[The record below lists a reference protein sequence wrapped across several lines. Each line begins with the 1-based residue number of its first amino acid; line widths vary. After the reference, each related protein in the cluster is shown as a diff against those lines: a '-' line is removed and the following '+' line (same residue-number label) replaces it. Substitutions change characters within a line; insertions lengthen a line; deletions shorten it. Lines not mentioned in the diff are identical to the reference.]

1 MFMNDA
7 ILTEK
12 FKDFYEFIFTKLK
25 SELQT
30 GVNEVIFEN
39 KSKILWIINFVHLLH
54 SQVKSLHL
62 LAELTDQYIGTVC
75 SLCKFD
81 DTTLDETIYK
91 VEIAYLRFIW
101 SQNIFTKLLV
111 WLLHLNL
118 VFRLVK

>member
-1 MFMNDA
+1 MNDA

>member
-1 MFMNDA
+1 MNDA
-7 ILTEK
+7 IWTEK
-12 FKDFYEFIFTKLK
+12 FKDFYEFIFTELK

-39 KSKILWIINFVHLLH
+39 KSVILWIINFVHLLH

-75 SLCKFD
+75 SLSKFD

-91 VEIAYLRFIW
+91 VEIADLRFIW

>member
-75 SLCKFD
+75 SLSKFD